1 MALCAEQFKYNSASG
16 ASGRAVSVQH
26 VVKLSFY
33 DMLPCS
39 QNAIIR
45 QGKGPFLTFWGPLP
59 EAQMVL
65 QILPEEIP
73 TASPEGIETGE
84 DGREQQGAVMERGRE

>member
-33 DMLPCS
+33 DMLPCM
-39 QNAIIR
+39 QKAIFR
-45 QGKGPFLTFWGPLP
+45 QGKGPFLTFWEPLP
-59 EAQMVL
+59 EAPAVL
-65 QILPEEIP
+65 QIVPGEIP
-73 TASPEGIETGE
+73 TASPEGLKTGE